1 MKVEMHSH
9 TDLYSPCSRIPPKEL
24 VLMAETSGYDVLF
37 ITDHNKVW
45 PRRELAGLQELC
57 ERTRILPGIEI
68 SLPDSRDMLVLG
80 AEDPEYENL
89 RTADEV
95 LAKACADGLLTV
107 IAHPFRYHT
116 RLPDYSTLADALEIR
131 TCNHSRPEAVTLAE
145 SFAAAHNMAPVYASD
160 AHGLNFLNKFWIETQ
175 EGFSTAQEFRH
186 LVVAGRYAN
195 RTRPFDMALP
205 PAYKVASME
214 ELSEADLVTLS
225 VESESLQ

>member
-1 MKVEMHSH
+1 MKVEIHSH

-24 VLMAETSGYDVLF
+24 ILMAETSGYDALF
-37 ITDHNKVW
+37 ITDHDKVW

-57 ERTRILPGIEI
+57 EHTRILPGIEI

-89 RTADEV
+89 RTANEV

-116 RLPDYSTLADALEIR
+116 ELPAYCALADALEIK
-131 TCNHSRPEAVTLAE
+131 TCNHSRPEAVAAAE
-145 SFAAAHNMAPVYASD
+145 SFAAEHNLAPVYSSD
-160 AHGLNFLNKFWIETQ
+160 AHGLNFLNKFWIETY
-175 EGFSTAQEFRH
+175 EDFSTAQEFRH

-205 PAYKVASME
+205 PPYKVASMA

-225 VESESLQ
+225 VESESLK

>member
-24 VLMAETSGYDVLF
+24 VLMAETSGYDALF

-45 PRRELAGLQELC
+45 PRRELAALQELC

-95 LAKACADGLLTV
+95 LAKACAEGLLTV

-116 RLPDYSTLADALEIR
+116 HLPDYSALADALEIK

-145 SFAAAHNMAPVYASD
+145 SFAAAHKVAPVYASD

-175 EGFSTAQEFRH
+175 EEFSTAQEFRR